1 MAGRFAAVPVMFLMI
16 LVFFAVSGAARQLG
30 GDVWAPTGEVVS
42 GDGVATLLL
51 RQMYLQRLGAGAS
64 CGTHSANGGC
74 PH

>member
-1 MAGRFAAVPVMFLMI
+1 MLLMI
-16 LVFFAVSGAARQLG
+16 VVLFAVSGAARQLG
-30 GDVWAPTGEVVS
+30 GGGDVWAPSAEVVS
-42 GDGVATLLL
+42 GDGVAAQLL